1 MTAESLKDARVRLGL
16 TQGEVALAF
25 GVSHRTYQYW
35 EVNGPPAWVARRAAT
50 MVHRLLDAAEGG
62 SDG

>member
-1 MTAESLKDARVRLGL
+1 MTAESLKAAREAEGL
-16 TQGEVALAF
+16 TQAEVAAAL

-50 MVHRLLDAAEGG
+50 MVHRLLDAAEETP
-62 SDG
+62 